1 MHFSSRFFGKN
12 IFLSR
17 PIPPLII
24 FRGHEMT
31 TQSSDIQRLL
41 GEKEH
46 LKKEEEALRSMI
58 EKVKKQISA
67 IQVEQ
72 LQITSRQ
79 PISTFPALEP
89 VTQTEYKPQKKEE
102 LEGPDISIP
111 ELDLDILGNLHS
123 RPFARNQGEEEVEEE
138 DE

>member
-1 MHFSSRFFGKN
+1 
-12 IFLSR
+12 
-17 PIPPLII
+17 
-24 FRGHEMT
+24 MT

-79 PISTFPALEP
+79 PITTFPALEP

-123 RPFARNQGEEEVEEE
+123 RPFARNQGDEEVEEE